1 MSDLDVF
8 CDAFQAVI
16 DFLALNKQND
26 NICKTLDSLKAYFM
40 YKISKKSSVDLAL
53 QDAVRELDNKCA
65 ILEQQNTVLLQKQN
79 EDNEKIER
87 LEYFNNTLTEQLTRN
102 KIFLS
107 QQEEKN
113 NYYVQQIN
121 KLRKQLE
128 LQQQMN
134 TSDKVVIEDFKI
146 RYKRVQESQNKQ
158 KKQIE
163 NAHNKYLD
171 TEARLHQEEQANS
184 RYRNINKELE
194 YQIESSTKQIADMQN
209 ELIALK
215 EAHNAEM
222 EKIVLY
228 EREAQKNSI
237 QDLPGNEIIG
247 IAAQTILKLSLS
259 SANELVDLGVSGSD
273 LQSLLQVIKCIDDSQ
288 TIAQFMSKVKQEMI
302 IIQPVEMLQKRVQTD
317 MTVQNIDNLQLNN
330 KKLTQKMKKLE
341 ELDQKQITTIIEED
355 EKPIKKHDTSL
366 INDLNQIAASALDN
380 EIVYQQSP
388 KESRSTSIRESTQQL
403 PQLQLFSNIQQQD
416 QGFSAQ
422 QAFADRMQQI
432 QVQKSVRGSSETK
445 YSGITFDLQQV
456 EKQDPNQKATDKIIQ
471 VSVPQSTHNVQ
482 TLDIDLYDKI
492 IQVGST
498 ILDYQDQ
505 SIQTEEV
512 DDILNVKN
520 SSNSHQIKL
529 KDAESSSSSV
539 LIQQNGT
546 HNTFE
551 FIEEPKKSDNT
562 KNEQSDKLEELD
574 IMQPKKSKKSS
585 DHKSSSVSKQSL
597 FSKDQSLPKKTTKP
611 ERRKSVV
618 GVSKTSKPPATKI
631 RQSVS
636 NEKIIEKTET
646 IKEEEQPIQN
656 ALETKTE
663 QSEINVPLFSGQQVN
678 FNYLDQNYVNEERQL
693 ETLKQ
698 SKKKAKLVNNT
709 AQTDPEE
716 IIEYNDIDVQTEG
729 NEDNATPI
737 HVTQSN
743 NSDTQKSSRKAPSAK
758 QQLLPSNPP
767 RPPQIVLPQVIKAE
781 QIQVK
786 ELPEQYQKLYQVQP
800 TPRHLLDQ
808 KPDDNKPKNQI
819 LKYTSIYY
827 AANTSQQIVVS
838 QNVQSIQDQSIQTN
852 QTQSSNTSSNTTTTT
867 ENQVT
872 QTTYSQAQQIQN
884 QQVSVQT
891 NSAEAQQTQQQQQQ
905 VQPQQIQSQTMQK
918 QDTQD
923 QKKVEPNNDEKQMSE
938 EMKIRLLENEL
949 KIQLQNQQ
957 EGINAN
963 NLIEK
968 QNNMLQVQ
976 LLEMAKTKD
985 QIEFEKMKIKQK
997 YDEVSVNYQES
1008 TLLVEQ
1014 LKQNV
1019 LELNDVIKNH
1029 EIELFTIR
1037 TENSRTKHYSNKETQ
1052 CDEPIIVQKIDN
1064 LNINQKYD
1072 QMIGK
1077 QQDEKAET
1085 KTETE
1090 IKDQIT
1096 LNQNSQSKE
1105 LIKMELAAN
1114 QSEEQFHQSKQ
1125 LLEIPLIK
1133 ENSNLKKNAK
1143 SRSTSVSSNK
1153 QKNNK
1158 LDKINQEIINKNN
1171 EKSEQNKV
1179 LKSEP
1184 NQTHTQIVESV
1195 KQNSKEVSQNSTDI
1209 KRRSKSQIESMEKL
1223 SIQGQVLINSEKRRS
1238 SSTNNIKTQ
1247 KLSRKPSQSAKS
1259 EQNSQQNN
1267 SPIDLLKSAEVSEP
1281 KHADQREISVNEKI
1295 MESKNVMN
1303 KYKEKRVIESSNITM
1318 RLNSEQQID
1327 DNRDAVSTMLQQR
1340 AIQQPKETKIDQ
1352 MINTQSKLLEMGD
1365 SLFNIQQFKTTKQLT
1380 AKYINYQA
1388 NQQASKFTFLNPIV
1402 GKQQRDTFLNI
1413 QKQSVVLKTTV
1424 LRQQNKQEILESEL
1438 KQILQ
1443 QANKLESKSEFDIL
1457 LHPLLTKNHNNSPI
1471 MEKVY
1476 NMHLTLFSEYKSQFN
1491 LVQDFES
1498 SDFSIQSISQSM
1510 KAQYGL
1516 QLIEQNGQKSF
1527 ICIPCLLK
1535 DVNLQKLLTAQQLD
1549 EEMKPTNL
1557 SLQTYLYIKLRQQLK
1572 GEEGRPINA
1581 VIPDISDQISLI
1593 NFASISRCF
1602 INRRPIIVQL
1612 IEQLSQPLQFVEYNS
1627 IRYYKIKAQLRSL
1640 PWLLKTLRVI
1650 YQFAQQKS
1658 QSQYILTGQSKE
1670 NILITE
1676 SQQEMQ
1682 DVNYS
1687 FSQITGKISYETLPY
1702 IVLHFATQKYS
1713 NTLASVFL
1721 QQLMANVVY
1730 WSFLNVEVK
1739 MFSQFL
1745 FYDQFSYDTRD
1756 LFQIWLLIR
1765 NYFNL
1770 DKQKAE
1776 SLQTRQIVADQIDQL
1791 KVSRD
1796 QLVDLTR
1803 QLFQGFSQ
1811 ERFHTL
1817 LSVLLCLSKEVQM
1830 EKCVPLIFNSYLN
1843 YRAVLHRI
1851 LLNFKALSI
1860 DEFKQVT
1867 NKLGIKLSQFQLFE
1881 HFCSLIQQKE
1891 KYSEKELV
1899 QLQLQQNH
1907 LIEWATA
1914 QQLARFVKINEQL
1927 IPQIDLTFKNQFIDG
1942 FQLLR
1947 KGIEHV
1953 ISICLSRKNVQKE
1966 IYLVQNKMNVIKTDL
1981 SINNFLQMRKNV
1993 FLLIEDVIRMCD
2005 EAALEG
2011 ILGKLCEV
2019 NGNLLIEWK
2028 EDVIE

>member
-1 MSDLDVF
+1 MRHVAQKLENQIIDRSKSSIDFQAARTKLLADNQIFKRRVKDKIDIVPLFIDYNSTNNISIAEQSVKDPMQSLHEINCEIQKILLKSEFDPLLNDDPDEQLEHLNLQLLKDIRDFDQQTAISQKTIGGLTYSVLGDVNNGSQEVVHIQKPIAMSDLDVF

-194 YQIESSTKQIADMQN
+194 YQIESSTKQITDMQN

-215 EAHNAEM
+215 ETHNAEM

-288 TIAQFMSKVKQEMI
+288 TIAQFMSKVKQEMT

-317 MTVQNIDNLQLNN
+317 MTVQNIDNLQQNN

-366 INDLNQIAASALDN
+366 FNDLNQIATSLDN
-380 EIVYQQSP
+380 EIIYQQSP
-388 KESRSTSIRESTQQL
+388 KDSRSTSVRESTQL

-432 QVQKSVRGSSETK
+432 QVQKSVRGSSEIK
-445 YSGITFDLQQV
+445 YGGITFDLQQV

-471 VSVPQSTHNVQ
+471 VSVPQTTHNVQ
-482 TLDIDLYDKI
+482 TFDVDLYDKL

-505 SIQTEEV
+505 SIQTDEV
-512 DDILNVKN
+512 DEILNVRN
-520 SSNSHQIKL
+520 RSDSHQIKL

-551 FIEEPKKSDNT
+551 LVDEPKKSDSI

-646 IKEEEQPIQN
+646 TKEEEPTAQN
-656 ALETKTE
+656 VQETKTE

-758 QQLLPSNPP
+758 SQLLPSNPP

-808 KPDDNKPKNQI
+808 KPGDDSRPKNL

-827 AANTSQQIVVS
+827 VANTSQQIIVS

-852 QTQSSNTSSNTTTTT
+852 QIQSSNTSSNTTTTT

-872 QTTYSQAQQIQN
+872 QTIQSQEQSLQS
-884 QQVSVQT
+884 QQVSIQT
-891 NSAEAQQTQQQQQQ
+891 NNVETQQIQQQQQQ
-905 VQPQQIQSQTMQK
+905 VPLQQQVPQQQLQTQQK
-918 QDTQD
+918 QDS
-923 QKKVEPNNDEKQMSE
+923 QKKVEPNNDEKQISE

-976 LLEMAKTKD
+976 LLDLAKTKD
-985 QIEFEKMKIKQK
+985 QIEFEKMKMKQK
-997 YDEVSVNYQES
+997 FDEISANYQES

-1064 LNINQKYD
+1064 LNIHQKFD

-1179 LKSEP
+1179 LKSET
-1184 NQTHTQIVESV
+1184 NQTQTQIVESI
-1195 KQNSKEVSQNSTDI
+1195 KQNSKEVSQSSTDI

-1223 SIQGQVLINSEKRRS
+1223 SIQGQALINSEKRRS

-1267 SPIDLLKSAEVSEP
+1267 SPIDLLKSAEISEP

-1318 RLNSEQQID
+1318 RLNSDIYK
-1327 DNRDAVSTMLQQR
+1327 QR
-1340 AIQQPKETKIDQ
+1340 
-1352 MINTQSKLLEMGD
+1352 
-1365 SLFNIQQFKTTKQLT
+1365 
-1380 AKYINYQA
+1380 Y
-1388 NQQASKFTFLNPIV
+1388 
-1402 GKQQRDTFLNI
+1402 
-1413 QKQSVVLKTTV
+1413 
-1424 LRQQNKQEILESEL
+1424 
-1438 KQILQ
+1438 
-1443 QANKLESKSEFDIL
+1443 
-1457 LHPLLTKNHNNSPI
+1457 
-1471 MEKVY
+1471 
-1476 NMHLTLFSEYKSQFN
+1476 
-1491 LVQDFES
+1491 
-1498 SDFSIQSISQSM
+1498 
-1510 KAQYGL
+1510 
-1516 QLIEQNGQKSF
+1516 
-1527 ICIPCLLK
+1527 
-1535 DVNLQKLLTAQQLD
+1535 LQKLLTAQQLD

-1557 SLQTYLYIKLRQQLK
+1557 RRGPREKGPRQIFSIFLLPFFFYLYIHQEDHIQQPPTIQKQPRKINSFFSHFQKVNFSRCLKIHIRYSYKQPIISSHFRPYLILQYISSSIHNYISQLATQYHFQQLAK
-1572 GEEGRPINA
+1572 
-1581 VIPDISDQISLI
+1581 LI
-1593 NFASISRCF
+1593 
-1602 INRRPIIVQL
+1602 QL
-1612 IEQLSQPLQFVEYNS
+1612 E
-1627 IRYYKIKAQLRSL
+1627 
-1640 PWLLKTLRVI
+1640 
-1650 YQFAQQKS
+1650 
-1658 QSQYILTGQSKE
+1658 
-1670 NILITE
+1670 
-1676 SQQEMQ
+1676 
-1682 DVNYS
+1682 
-1687 FSQITGKISYETLPY
+1687 Y
-1702 IVLHFATQKYS
+1702 IVLQLDYLIQLQSCYKRLSCNNSFFHTYYLISCNSLVQHHIYISHSFNNQIIKCQY
-1713 NTLASVFL
+1713 LAQRINKEAIVQSDIQYLVFL
-1721 QQLMANVVY
+1721 NLQLNAIIIILTIIVI
-1730 WSFLNVEVK
+1730 LK
-1739 MFSQFL
+1739 
-1745 FYDQFSYDTRD
+1745 FY
-1756 LFQIWLLIR
+1756 I
-1765 NYFNL
+1765 
-1770 DKQKAE
+1770 
-1776 SLQTRQIVADQIDQL
+1776 
-1791 KVSRD
+1791 
-1796 QLVDLTR
+1796 
-1803 QLFQGFSQ
+1803 
-1811 ERFHTL
+1811 
-1817 LSVLLCLSKEVQM
+1817 LCLNFAI
-1830 EKCVPLIFNSYLN
+1830 IFPH
-1843 YRAVLHRI
+1843 LHTNVKR
-1851 LLNFKALSI
+1851 
-1860 DEFKQVT
+1860 KQI
-1867 NKLGIKLSQFQLFE
+1867 NKQ
-1881 HFCSLIQQKE
+1881 
-1891 KYSEKELV
+1891 
-1899 QLQLQQNH
+1899 
-1907 LIEWATA
+1907 
-1914 QQLARFVKINEQL
+1914 
-1927 IPQIDLTFKNQFIDG
+1927 
-1942 FQLLR
+1942 
-1947 KGIEHV
+1947 
-1953 ISICLSRKNVQKE
+1953 
-1966 IYLVQNKMNVIKTDL
+1966 IKTIL
-1981 SINNFLQMRKNV
+1981 TQENFIK
-1993 FLLIEDVIRMCD
+1993 
-2005 EAALEG
+2005 
-2011 ILGKLCEV
+2011 
-2019 NGNLLIEWK
+2019 
-2028 EDVIE
+2028 